1 LNVANATQQLRPLG
15 DAELVIGQPLRGD
28 LCDSDGR
35 VLVPRGRVLT
45 QETLDQLGPRAI
57 VGLFGGPEWRSGA
70 EARHNP
76 ADSPRSS
83 RTTPATSAVAVV
95 DELLRHRDQAE
106 PTADKRRS
114 TRHQWVV
121 PLTLNLQ
128 ESSTYGQI
136 ERTIHV
142 TAVDISRSGFAFL
155 YRQYVAPGA
164 QIVARFDTLPTQP
177 QVVGIVRNCCV
188 LDGAQHRIG
197 VQFIKAERSSDS
209 PTEDAAADNASR
221 PPGSGNGSQAR

>member
-1 LNVANATQQLRPLG
+1 MY
-15 DAELVIGQPLRGD
+15 
-28 LCDSDGR
+28 
-35 VLVPRGRVLT
+35 
-45 QETLDQLGPRAI
+45 
-57 VGLFGGPEWRSGA
+57 GGPEWRSGA

-76 ADSPRSS
+76 ADLPRSS
-83 RTTPATSAVAVV
+83 RTTPAPSAVAVV
-95 DELLRHRDQAE
+95 DELLRRRDQGE
-106 PTADKRRS
+106 SSADQRRS
-114 TRHQWVV
+114 PRHQWVV

-164 QIVARFDTLPTQP
+164 QVVARFDTLPSQP

-188 LDGAQHRIG
+188 LDGAQHRVG

-209 PTEDAAADNASR
+209 PAEDAPADNSSKLPR
-221 PPGSGNGSQAR
+221 SGNGSQAR